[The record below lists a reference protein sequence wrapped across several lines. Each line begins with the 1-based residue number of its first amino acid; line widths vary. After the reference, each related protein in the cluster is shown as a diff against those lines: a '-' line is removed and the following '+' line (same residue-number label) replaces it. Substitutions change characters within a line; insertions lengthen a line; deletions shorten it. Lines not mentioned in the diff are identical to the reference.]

1 MHSATALAVSFAY
14 EAYAILPVEAK
25 FDQIKAG
32 TASLSA
38 QTEVDHDIHGNSVQC
53 RVRANGFHGI
63 LRSMKR
69 IYPEF
74 AYGNGPRAGCW
85 WDQTIDAPER
95 PEVKGDHRCDV
106 AVIGGGFT
114 GISAALH
121 LAEAGVSVAV
131 LEQRYV
137 GFGASGR
144 NGGFCCLG
152 GGMLSNTQLDGV
164 VGRDGRMAWRGA
176 ERDAITLV
184 EDLVRKHGI
193 DVDRHSDGETQLAH
207 RPRDFEAM
215 HHEVAEYEENYGLKA
230 RLTPPDALTEEG
242 LSAGFHGAISIPS
255 GFGLNPRKYILGLAQ
270 AATEAGAQIF
280 HGSGVTGITRRPEG
294 YVLDTPQGRVFAQK
308 VIIGT
313 NGYSSEDLP
322 NWLAG
327 RYMPTQSSII
337 VSRPLTQSELG
348 AQGWTSG
355 QACYDTRHLLH
366 YFRLMPDNR
375 MLFGVRGGLLATPG
389 SEARA
394 LRRARA
400 DFDRMFPTWRDVET
414 PYGWS
419 GLVCIARDRM
429 PFVGEVPDQPGMF
442 AGLCYHGNG
451 VAMASYSGAL
461 LADLVQEKTPRVGY
475 PDVMKR
481 PLAKF
486 ELGRY
491 RRAVMPIAYA
501 GFALSDR

>member
-1 MHSATALAVSFAY
+1 M
-14 EAYAILPVEAK
+14 
-25 FDQIKAG
+25 
-32 TASLSA
+32 
-38 QTEVDHDIHGNSVQC
+38 
-53 RVRANGFHGI
+53 R
-63 LRSMKR
+63 R
-69 IYPEF
+69 IYPDF
-74 AYGNGPRAGCW
+74 TYSDGPRSGCW
-85 WDQTIDAPER
+85 WDQTCAAPER
-95 PEVKGDHRCDV
+95 PVLRGDQHCEV

-114 GISAALH
+114 GVSAALH
-121 LAEAGVSVAV
+121 LAEAGVSATV

-152 GGMLSNTQLDGV
+152 GGMLDNAMLDKQ
-164 VGRDGRMAWRGA
+164 VGRAGRMDWRQA
-176 ERDAITLV
+176 EQDAIALV
-184 EDLVRKHGI
+184 EGILARHSI

-207 RPRDFEAM
+207 RPRDFDAFKD
-215 HHEVAEYEENYGLKA
+215 EVALYAENYGIEA
-230 RLTPPDALTEEG
+230 RLTPPSALEEEG
-242 LSAGFHGAISIPS
+242 LQGGFHGAITIPI
-255 GFGLNPRKYILGLAQ
+255 GFGLNPRKYITGLTK
-270 AATEAGAQIF
+270 AAETAGAQIF
-280 HGSGVTGITRRPEG
+280 HNSAVTTITKDSKGFTLE
-294 YVLDTPQGRVFAQK
+294 TAQGKVTADRVI
-308 VIIGT
+308 VGT
-313 NGYSSEDLP
+313 NGYSAEDLP
-322 NWLAG
+322 PWFAG

-394 LRRARA
+394 LQRARA
-400 DFDRMFPTWRDVET
+400 DFDRMFPAWRDVET
-414 PYGWS
+414 PHGWS
-419 GLVCIARDRM
+419 GLVCIARNRM

-461 LADLVQEKTPRVGY
+461 LADLAQGKTPRLGY
-475 PDVMKR
+475 PEVLQR

-486 ELGRY
+486 ELGRF
-491 RRAVMPIAYA
+491 RRAIMPIAYA